1 VKRARPY
8 GVLEMRAYH
17 EAGHVLVA
25 LLEGFRVKRV
35 TIARHGRIGGA
46 CEYGF
51 AIPRHASRRA
61 LRGLVGATAAVAVAG
76 SAAQDREA
84 LERGLVALD
93 PRSGAPFPL
102 FAAGSEDDERIA
114 TRFARRIHP
123 RATARRAFL
132 GRVRTRVE
140 RVLDDPGAWAAVRRL
155 ARALL
160 RERTLT
166 GEQAARTARRAIG
179 DAVRRARPRR
189 RSPGAAR
196 RAA

>member
-1 VKRARPY
+1 MKRVRAY

-35 TIARHGRIGGA
+35 TISRHGRIGGA
-46 CEYGF
+46 CEYGL

-61 LRGLVGATAAVAVAG
+61 LRDLVGATAAVALAG

-93 PRSGAPFPL
+93 PRTGAPFPL

-114 TRFARRIHP
+114 TRFARRLHP
-123 RATARRAFL
+123 RATPRWAFL
-132 GRVRTRVE
+132 GRVRMRVE
-140 RVLDDPGAWAAVRRL
+140 LVLDDPSAWAAVRRL
-155 ARALL
+155 ALALL

-166 GEQAARTARRAIG
+166 GDEATRTARRAIA

-189 RSPGAAR
+189 RAGAAR

>member
-1 VKRARPY
+1 MKRVRPY

-25 LLEGFRVKRV
+25 LAEGFRVKRV
-35 TIARHGRIGGA
+35 TIARHGRLGGA

-51 AIPRHASRRA
+51 SVPRNASRRA
-61 LRGLVGATAAVAVAG
+61 LRGIVCATAAVALAG

-84 LERGLVALD
+84 LARGLVALD
-93 PRSGAPFPL
+93 PRSGAPLPL

-114 TRFARRIHP
+114 TRFARRLHP
-123 RATARRAFL
+123 SAAARRAYL

-160 RERTLT
+160 RTRTLT
-166 GEQAARTARRAIG
+166 GDEAARTARRAIADVLRAG
-179 DAVRRARPRR
+179 TAVRR
-189 RSPGAAR
+189 

>member
-1 VKRARPY
+1 MRRVRPY

-25 LLEGFRVKRV
+25 LAEGFRVKRV
-35 TIARHGRIGGA
+35 TIARHGRLGGA

-51 AIPRHASRRA
+51 SVPRHASRRA
-61 LRGLVGATAAVAVAG
+61 MRRIVGATAAVALAG

-84 LERGLVALD
+84 LARGLVALD

-114 TRFARRIHP
+114 MRFARRLHP
-123 RATARRAFL
+123 RARARRAYL
-132 GRVRTRVE
+132 GRIRTRVE
-140 RVLDDPGAWAAVRRL
+140 LALDDASAWAAVRRL

-166 GEQAARTARRAIG
+166 GDEAARTARRAIA
-179 DAVRRARPRR
+179 DAIRAPRGR
-189 RSPGAAR
+189 G
-196 RAA
+196 RAAA